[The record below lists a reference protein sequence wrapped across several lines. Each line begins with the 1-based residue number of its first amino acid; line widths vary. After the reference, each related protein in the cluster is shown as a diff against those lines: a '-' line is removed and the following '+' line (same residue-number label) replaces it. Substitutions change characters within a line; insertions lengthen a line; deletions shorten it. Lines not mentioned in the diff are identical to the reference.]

1 MKQYYMIGWL
11 FDKSTVTLL
20 QEHTQ
25 ELEQKFDSVNPLVI
39 CDPHITLKAP
49 FELDNSREAELVAII
64 SEQVKSAPSA
74 PILSP
79 GECKYFECAEG
90 YGKHLV
96 FTYNDL
102 LDKHAGNA
110 LLFRQGLS
118 KAVEDAFPE
127 TTELGSEEL
136 FYTTLGLISTNYGAA
151 LMVRPRSGSYSVPRI
166 ITVALF
172 KRREDGSWRIVSE
185 ADYLKH

>member
-1 MKQYYMIGWL
+1 MKQVYMIAWL

-25 ELEQKFDSVNPLVI
+25 ELEQKFDSVNPLAV

-49 FELDNSREAELVAII
+49 FELDKSREAELVSII
-64 SEQVKSAPSA
+64 SEQVKGAPSV
-74 PILSP
+74 PVLTP
-79 GECKYFECAEG
+79 GECKYFECAHG
-90 YGKHLV
+90 HGKHLV
-96 FTYNDL
+96 LTYNDL

-127 TTELGSEEL
+127 TTELGGEEL
-136 FYTTLGLISTNYGAA
+136 LYTPLGLISSNYGAA
-151 LMVRPRSGSYSVPRI
+151 LMVRPKSGSYSVPRI

-172 KRREDGSWRIVSE
+172 KQCEDGSWRIVSE
-185 ADYLKH
+185 ADYVKH